1 MSHVWKKRRYT
12 SSILFLCIYFY
23 HSFGNC
29 KIMSYHYT
37 TIGHDVATQLF
48 FWLKSWQ
55 LIEIRILILFRTNS
69 AKRIRIYYSFI
80 DIETF
85 ETTTR
90 RFVAMQ
96 FYFTRWISFLS
107 NKVISFS
114 NIWRN
119 LKSTVY
125 YCPLYLHGLY
135 RLRLIIVY

>member
-1 MSHVWKKRRYT
+1 MSQVWKKRRYT
-12 SSILFLCIYFY
+12 SSILFSCIYFY
-23 HSFGNC
+23 HSFGNW

-37 TIGHDVATQLF
+37 SKGHDVATQLF

-55 LIEIRILILFRTNS
+55 LIEIKILILFRTNS

-80 DIETF
+80 DIEA
-85 ETTTR
+85 TTVR
-90 RFVAMQ
+90 GNAILI
-96 FYFTRWISFLS
+96 YASNIIS

-135 RLRLIIVY
+135 RLKFIKVY